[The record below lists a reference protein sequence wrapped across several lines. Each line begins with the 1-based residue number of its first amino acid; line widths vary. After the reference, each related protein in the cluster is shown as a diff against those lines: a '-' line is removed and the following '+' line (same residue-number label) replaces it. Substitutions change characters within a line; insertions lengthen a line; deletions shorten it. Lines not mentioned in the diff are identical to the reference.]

1 MLPTVDG
8 GFDRLQT
15 QMASIIGKIDNLPL
29 DAIGRNM
36 NTTLVEANKALRQV
50 NGQTLPEANRLM
62 QNMQQATRRAQD
74 VLEEDSPLQL
84 GITQSLQEI
93 QRTLRALRSLAEQ
106 IDRHPE
112 SLLQGRPSDSSSA
125 ALNRDPLS
133 REGSSR

>member
-1 MLPTVDG
+1 
-8 GFDRLQT
+8 
-15 QMASIIGKIDNLPL
+15 MASIIGKIDNLPL

-62 QNMQQATRRAQD
+62 KNMQLATRRAQD
-74 VLEEDSPLQL
+74 VLEDDSPMQL
-84 GITQSLQEI
+84 GITQSLQEM

-112 SLLQGRPSDSSSA
+112 SLLRGRPADASLTVNPDS
-125 ALNRDPLS
+125 LS
-133 REGSSR
+133 REGSSK